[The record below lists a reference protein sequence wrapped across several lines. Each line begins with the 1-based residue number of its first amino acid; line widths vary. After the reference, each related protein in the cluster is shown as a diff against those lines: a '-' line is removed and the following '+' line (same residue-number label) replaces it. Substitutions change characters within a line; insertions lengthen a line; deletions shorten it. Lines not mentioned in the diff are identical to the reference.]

1 MEQLMTLA
9 TFNENSKAEP
19 LKERLKGAEIWSEI
33 YDESAAQKTWFMTN
47 EPKAH
52 IRLRVKKEDFE
63 NAQKL
68 LKDWDAT
75 EGVLRDAVR
84 CPECGSSRIEYPQF
98 SRRTGVSAGF
108 ALLASTGIIDRTY
121 YCENCQ
127 FTWPDKP
134 TEKPDLDVLNWP
146 KDGKSNTSL

>member
-1 MEQLMTLA
+1 MEQLITLA
-9 TFNENSKAEP
+9 TFNEISKAEP
-19 LKERLKGAEIWSEI
+19 LKERLKAAGLWSEI
-33 YDESAAQKTWFMTN
+33 QDESAAQKTWFMTN
-47 EPKAH
+47 HPKAH
-52 IRLRVKKEDFE
+52 IRIRVKKEDFQA
-63 NAQKL
+63 AQKL
-68 LKDWDAT
+68 LSEWDVAD
-75 EGVLRDAVR
+75 GVLRDAVR

-134 TEKPDLDVLNWP
+134 PEEPNLDVLNWP
-146 KDGKSNTSL
+146 RDKK